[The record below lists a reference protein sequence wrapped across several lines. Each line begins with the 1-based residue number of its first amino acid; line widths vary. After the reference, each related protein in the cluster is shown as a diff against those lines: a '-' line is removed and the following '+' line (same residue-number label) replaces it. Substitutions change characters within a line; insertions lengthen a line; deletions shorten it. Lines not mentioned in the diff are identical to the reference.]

1 METFCP
7 KTPTEWRN
15 WLHENHQFKKSV
27 WLIYYKSNSCIPSIT
42 WSEAVDEALCFG
54 WIDSTKKTIDKE
66 RYMQYFSK
74 RKPTSNWSKVN
85 KAKVANLIQNNRMTK
100 AGYDCIKIAKQ
111 NGSWTN
117 LDQVEALVIP
127 KDLNEQLINCK
138 EAIQYFSKLSKSDK
152 KILLHWVVSAKR
164 EVTRQKRV
172 QEIVENASKN
182 LKPKQFR

>member
-1 METFCP
+1 
-7 KTPTEWRN
+7 
-15 WLHENHQFKKSV
+15 
-27 WLIYYKSNSCIPSIT
+27 
-42 WSEAVDEALCFG
+42 
-54 WIDSTKKTIDKE
+54 
-66 RYMQYFSK
+66 
-74 RKPTSNWSKVN
+74 
-85 KAKVANLIQNNRMTK
+85 MTK

-111 NGSWTN
+111 NGTWTN